1 MDKLRAIQYFNHA
14 VENGSFAATA
24 RLLDV
29 STPAVTQLIAALER
43 SLGVVLLHRSPQ
55 GLSLTADG
63 EQYYETSRKI
73 VADLQEAER
82 HFSTRGG
89 KPGGSLTVGVRGQ
102 LGHTC
107 VMPHMARFLNRY
119 PDIDLAFKSIVTY
132 HDIDDRNVD
141 VAVLIGWPPERN
153 LVVRQLAQTQEI
165 LCGAPEYLARAGVP
179 QTPDHLRD
187 HHCLIQR
194 SSGGTLLDHWIFERN
209 GERRAVDVK
218 TRLVSDDRTFIDI
231 AACYGAGLIRIPDM
245 VFPRYLPPDTLVP
258 VLTDWK
264 CLESPVIYAA
274 YPPGQRR
281 SKLVRAFVE
290 FMVDVFSELERTRTL
305 QRGSKVAAVP
315 KPAWY
320 GRALGRQSVYEKRS
334 KARSH

>member
-14 VENGSFAATA
+14 VEHGSFAATA

-29 STPAVTQLIAALER
+29 STPAVTQLVAALER

-82 HFSTRGG
+82 HFGTRGG
-89 KPGGSLTVGVRGQ
+89 KPSGSLTVGVRGQ

-107 VMPHMARFLNRY
+107 VMPHITKFLNRY
-119 PDIDLAFKSIVTY
+119 PDVDLTFKSIVTY

-141 VAVLIGWPPERN
+141 VALLVGWPPERN
-153 LVVRQLAQTQEI
+153 LVVRQLVQTQ
-165 LCGAPEYLARAGVP
+165 LMVFASPEYLSRAGIP
-179 QTPDHLRD
+179 QTPEDLAH
-187 HHCLIQR
+187 HHCLLQR
-194 SSGGTLLDHWIFERN
+194 SSSGALLDRWIFEKN
-209 GERRAVDVK
+209 GERRTVDVK
-218 TRLVSDDRTFIDI
+218 TPLVSDDRTFIDI
-231 AACYGAGLIRIPDM
+231 AACYGAGLIRIPDL
-245 VFPRYLPPDTLVP
+245 VFPHYLPPGMLVP
-258 VLTDWK
+258 VLSDWK
-264 CLESPVIYAA
+264 CLESPVIYVA
-274 YPPGQRR
+274 YPPSQRR

-305 QRGSKVAAVP
+305 QQGSKVLAVP
-315 KPAWY
+315 KPVWY
-320 GRALGRQSVYEKRS
+320 GRALGRQSVYEMRNK
-334 KARSH
+334 K